1 MNFSKTHNLYQ
12 KDLKEVARLCL
23 KDVGWAQRA
32 QTSAKVSNLN
42 QKWSG
47 IRVRI
52 SGLIWIRIRISAG

>member
-32 QTSAKVSNLN
+32 QTSAKVSNL
-42 QKWSG
+42 
-47 IRVRI
+47 RI

>member
-1 MNFSKTHNLYQ
+1 MKFYSLVYDRNFFMNFGKTHNLYQ

-42 QKWSG
+42 QK
-47 IRVRI
+47 
-52 SGLIWIRIRISAG
+52 